1 LIKLNVAVVL
11 DCFRVSTMPSVV
23 CLDAACRTCYVPLT
37 RICRACQVD
46 HDGCD
51 AVTRGELSQALTR
64 LDVGLTI
71 VQLDRY
77 ATVSTTQ
84 A

>member
-1 LIKLNVAVVL
+1 MCARL
-11 DCFRVSTMPSVV
+11 
-23 CLDAACRTCYVPLT
+23 
-37 RICRACQVD
+37 QVD

-77 ATVSTTQ
+77 ATVSPTQ
-84 A
+84 ALSR